1 MLRMLPNQ
9 KETKNK
15 LNKRNLPCNFKVQ
28 AEFVRPFVAA
38 PVKCKPAKKRRIGT
52 VNDVPEKKLQ
62 RNDKRNP
69 KKLT

>member
-1 MLRMLPNQ
+1 M
-9 KETKNK
+9 
-15 LNKRNLPCNFKVQ
+15 
-28 AEFVRPFVAA
+28 
-38 PVKCKPAKKRRIGT
+38 KCKPVKKRRIGT